1 MDETQPEIYLI
12 EAAVILGGFIWLISW
27 PLRGK
32 VEDSKTLDKTALAL
46 PHRLGDFRSHV
57 DIPSHFVYRVAALVA
72 KSRVSVKGHST
83 GSFPAPD
90 LRPLTS

>member
-32 VEDSKTLDKTALAL
+32 VEDSKALDKTALAL
-46 PHRLGDFRSHV
+46 PIAWAIFG
-57 DIPSHFVYRVAALVA
+57 ALWIYLRT
-72 KSRVSVKGHST
+72 SGIVSL
-83 GSFPAPD
+83 PW
-90 LRPLTS
+90 